1 MDIKKIIEEYDIIF
15 DSMEDET
22 GVNEVTDEKKEIKE
36 NLSDKKPNVD
46 QAVYDEIKVQKPEVA
61 KVNDT
66 IAKKLFKQF
75 EDLEI
80 EIKVDGVNPE
90 DVQVNVE
97 GEEKEEPAEEPIEEG
112 LLIDPDTQ
120 LDPGNLE
127 VPLNHQRIMEEPP
140 VDTTGDLLD
149 GLLDKQK
156 QDAEARE
163 QDLKEQKIDEVS
175 KEDAEAVN
183 DQRQADVVKAEL
195 ELKKAEEKAKKS
207 NKLLKK
213 WKKAKGIEE
222 SLNEEVVAKYDDG
235 KHEIVRCKEGYYN
248 RYNIKD
254 GKARFTTKCVE
265 SLPTA
270 ISALKRRFPKAEE
283 VK

>member
-1 MDIKKIIEEYDIIF
+1 MGGYYPLDDTFRKGKAKCAQR
-15 DSMEDET
+15 
-22 GVNEVTDEKKEIKE
+22 V
-36 NLSDKKPNVD
+36 
-46 QAVYDEIKVQKPEVA
+46 AQKAHRGRSGSE
-61 KVNDT
+61 
-66 IAKKLFKQF
+66 
-75 EDLEI
+75 
-80 EIKVDGVNPE
+80 
-90 DVQVNVE
+90 
-97 GEEKEEPAEEPIEEG
+97 
-112 LLIDPDTQ
+112 
-120 LDPGNLE
+120 
-127 VPLNHQRIMEEPP
+127 
-140 VDTTGDLLD
+140 
-149 GLLDKQK
+149 
-156 QDAEARE
+156 RE
-163 QDLKEQKIDEVS
+163 QGQQPYQKIRRH

-270 ISALKRRFPKAEE
+270 ISALKKRFPKAEE